1 MAKAFYRPEGVDS
14 MVDII
19 DNYGARTHMR
29 CALCKQKGRY
39 YLMHLVLVSDEIDP
53 VMGPDHYLVCPFC
66 DVEPS
71 ER

>member
-1 MAKAFYRPEGVDS
+1 

-29 CALCKQKGRY
+29 CALCKQRGRY

-53 VMGPDHYLVCPFC
+53 VMGQDHYLVCPFC